1 VSTIKVDT
9 YLTRGGAS
17 EIAIDKLK
25 GASSAG
31 SMLVIAEGG
40 TVTTNVQQGLAKAW
54 AINDHTST
62 SVLDSFNQSSITD
75 TATGVLTWD
84 MSNNFSS
91 ANWTASANTHA
102 DNADN
107 AVSMVHSGTRTT
119 NGTATDKDTTG
130 TSWSSKNSDGSVF
143 DSKLSGY
150 IACGDLA

>member
-1 VSTIKVDT
+1 MSTLKVDT

-25 GASSAG
+25 GVTAVATIN
-31 SMLVIAEGG
+31 VVAEGG
-40 TVTTNVQQGLAKAW
+40 TNTTSLQQGLAKAW

-75 TATGVLTWD
+75 TGTGVLTWD

-143 DSKLSGY
+143 DSTLSGY